1 MHHEEKKSTF
11 KTIGAN
17 FRKLRLASGDKEETI
32 GQAAGVSGSVISRIE
47 HGRYPALKVN
57 LIEKAAAYFAV
68 PVSYF
73 FQD

>member
-1 MHHEEKKSTF
+1 MKVKTSTF

-17 FRKLRLASGDKEETI
+17 FRKLRLASGDRAETV

-47 HGRYPALKVN
+47 HGRYPSLKVS
-57 LIEKAAAYFAV
+57 LIEKAAAHFAV
-68 PVSYF
+68 TVSYF